1 MWPHWL
7 GRGGDSDEEGG
18 HHNQPGGRK
27 SHGAETWGVRDR
39 FLGQSRVQSANC
51 QVLAAR
57 SSVVTVVVVVVV
69 PAGHSLHWAVVSS
82 CTVRSYQD
90 QLTPV
95 KTGLVRVAEVC

>member
-18 HHNQPGGRK
+18 GGRK
-27 SHGAETWGVRDR
+27 RHGGETWGLRADR
-39 FLGQSRVQSANC
+39 FLGEISLQSHNC
-51 QVLAAR
+51 QVLPAR
-57 SSVVTVVVVVVV
+57 SSVVTLVTVVVVVVVVVV

-82 CTVRSYQD
+82 CTVRSHQD

-95 KTGLVRVAEVC
+95 KTPVW